1 MDDGTDIVFSIGVKY
16 LGIILQQY
24 MCYHGVLPWS
34 VTMEWQR
41 VHPIFSGQRTHIDI
55 L

>member
-24 MCYHGVLPWS
+24 MCHHGVAESTFNL
-34 VTMEWQR
+34 
-41 VHPIFSGQRTHIDI
+41 
-55 L
+55 